1 MTWFGDLLSYLTT
14 AAHWWGPQGFL
25 ARLLEHVGISLA
37 AVAIAAL
44 LALPAGVLIGH
55 TGRGA
60 GLVGGV
66 SGAARALPTLGLLT
80 IFGLAFG
87 IGLTAPMLAL
97 IILAIPSLLAGA
109 YSGVAAVDRA
119 TIDAAYAMGFTHRQV
134 ISSIELPLSA
144 AVLVGGIRAAVLQVT
159 ATATL
164 AAYTA
169 DVGLGRFIFHGLKT
183 RDYIEML
190 AASVLVIALAL
201 LFDALLGGAQ
211 KLISQRT
218 RTATPAP

>member
-134 ISSIELPLSA
+134 IRSIELPLSA
-144 AVLVGGIRAAVLQVT
+144 AVLVGGIRTAVLQVT

-164 AAYTA
+164 AAYTT

-218 RTATPAP
+218 RTATPAF

>member
-14 AAHWWGPQGFL
+14 AAHWWGSQGFL

-144 AVLVGGIRAAVLQVT
+144 AVLV
-159 ATATL
+159 
-164 AAYTA
+164 
-169 DVGLGRFIFHGLKT
+169 
-183 RDYIEML
+183 
-190 AASVLVIALAL
+190 IALAL

>member
-1 MTWFGDLLSYLTT
+1 
-14 AAHWWGPQGFL
+14 
-25 ARLLEHVGISLA
+25 
-37 AVAIAAL
+37 
-44 LALPAGVLIGH
+44 
-55 TGRGA
+55 
-60 GLVGGV
+60 
-66 SGAARALPTLGLLT
+66 
-80 IFGLAFG
+80 
-87 IGLTAPMLAL
+87 MLAL

-144 AVLVGGIRAAVLQVT
+144 AVLVGGIRTAVLQVT